1 MFTIG
6 SPGSATRAGKVQDAM
21 VRAMIRGVAAGLVL
35 AVLAAAPA
43 AGSLL
48 HGNGA
53 IAFDRHRHHNWDIW
67 LKRPARGAPAARL
80 TTSPADDFAPSFSPD
95 GRRIAFTSDRRGNY
109 DVYTMNAAGRDLRR
123 ITTNPGKDAFPS
135 WSPNGRRL
143 AFASNRTGDWELY
156 TTNANGSGHLVQV
169 THRAGVDSL
178 PVWSPDGTRL
188 AFDAPRN
195 RHYQICVVPAAGG
208 TITVLT
214 TGTARNVQPAW
225 SPDGS
230 QIAFTSNRS
239 GSFDLWTIAL
249 SSRALHRLTTA
260 TTAEIQPAWS
270 PDGTRI
276 LFARKTGAGQTVDVM
291 PAGGGA
297 ATVLT
302 GRRGNEIPH
311 WQPVTATRVTGIS
324 PDHGPS
330 AGGTTVT
337 ITGHGFVAGARVR
350 FGAAA
355 GTHVVVHSPTSI
367 TVTSPAGNGTV
378 DMVVTTSRGTSPTSP
393 ADRFTFQ

>member
-1 MFTIG
+1 M
-6 SPGSATRAGKVQDAM
+6 RAGKVKGVM
-21 VRAMIRGVAAGLVL
+21 VRATIRGVAAGLV
-35 AVLAAAPA
+35 AGVLAAPA
-43 AGSLL
+43 AGAPL
-48 HGNGA
+48 HGNGE
-53 IAFDRHRHHNWDIW
+53 IAFDRHRNQNWDIYV
-67 LKRPARGAPAARL
+67 KRPSRGHPAARL
-80 TTSPADDFAPSFSPD
+80 TTSPAADFAPSFSPD

-109 DVYTMNAAGRDLRR
+109 DIYTMNAAGRDLRR

-135 WSPNGRRL
+135 WSPNGHTL

-214 TGTARNVQPAW
+214 RGTARNVQPAW

-239 GSFDLWTIAL
+239 GTFDIWTITV
-249 SSRALHRLTTA
+249 SSRTLHRLTTA
-260 TTAEIQPAWS
+260 ATAEIQPAWS

-276 LFARKTGAGQTVDVM
+276 LFARRTGAGQTIDVM

-297 ATVLT
+297 ATPLT
-302 GRRGNEIPH
+302 GLRGNEIPH
-311 WQPVTATRVTGIS
+311 WQPVTATTVTGIA

-337 ITGHGFVAGARVR
+337 VTGHGFVAGAGVR
-350 FGAAA
+350 FGSAPAT
-355 GTHVVVHSPTSI
+355 GVVVHSPSSI
-367 TVTSPAGNGTV
+367 TATSPAGSGTV
-378 DMVVTTSRGTSPTSP
+378 DVVVTTSRGTSPATP

>member
-6 SPGSATRAGKVQDAM
+6 TPGGATRTGKVMDAM
-21 VRAMIRGVAAGLVL
+21 VRAVIRGVGAGLVV

-43 AGSLL
+43 AGSPL
-48 HGNGA
+48 HGNGL
-53 IAFDRHRHHNWDIW
+53 IAFDRHRHHNWDIYV
-67 LKRPARGAPAARL
+67 KRPARGAAAARL

-95 GRRIAFTSDRRGNY
+95 GRRIAFTSDRGGNY

-135 WSPNGRRL
+135 WSPNGKRL
-143 AFASNRTGDWELY
+143 AFASNRTGDWELW

-178 PVWSPDGTRL
+178 PAWSPDGTRL

-195 RHYQICVVPAAGG
+195 RHYQICVVPAGGG

-214 TGTARNVQPAW
+214 SGTARNVQPAW

-230 QIAFTSNRS
+230 RIAFTSNRS
-239 GSFDLWTIAL
+239 GSFDIWTIAVASGTL
-249 SSRALHRLTTA
+249 RRLTTGSD
-260 TTAEIQPAWS
+260 AEIQPAWS

-276 LFARKTGAGQTVDVM
+276 LFARKTAAGQTIAVM

-302 GRRGNEIPH
+302 GLRGNEIPH
-311 WQPVTATRVTGIS
+311 WQPVTATGVTGIS

-330 AGGTTVT
+330 AGGTAVT

-350 FGAAA
+350 FGTAA
-355 GTHVVVHSPTSI
+355 GTNVVVHSPTSI
-367 TVTSPAGNGTV
+367 TVTSPAGTGTV
-378 DMVVTTSRGTSPTSP
+378 DVVVTTSRGTSATSA
-393 ADRFTFQ
+393 ADRFTYQ

>member
-1 MFTIG
+1 MVG
-6 SPGSATRAGKVQDAM
+6 AT
-21 VRAMIRGVAAGLVL
+21 IRGVTAGLLV
-35 AVLAAAPA
+35 AVLAAVPA
-43 AGSLL
+43 AGAQLG
-48 HGNGA
+48 GNGV
-53 IAFDRHRHHNWDIW
+53 IAFDRHRNHNWDVYA
-67 LKRPARGAPAARL
+67 KRPSRGHPAARL

-95 GRRIAFTSDRRGNY
+95 GRRIAFTSDRHGNY
-109 DVYTMNAAGRDLRR
+109 DIYAMNSGGRDLRR

-135 WSPNGRRL
+135 WSPSGRTL

-195 RHYQICVVPAAGG
+195 RHYQICVIPAGGG

-230 QIAFTSNRS
+230 RIAFTSNRS
-239 GSFDLWTIAL
+239 GSFDLWTITIA
-249 SSRALHRLTTA
+249 SRTLHRLTSGA
-260 TTAEIQPAWS
+260 AAEIQPAWS
-270 PDGTRI
+270 PDGTRL
-276 LFARKTGAGQTVDVM
+276 LFARKTAAGQTIDVM

-297 ATVLT
+297 ASALT
-302 GRRGNEIPH
+302 GLRGNEIPH
-311 WQPVTATRVTGIS
+311 WQPVTATAVTGIS

-330 AGGTTVT
+330 AGGTAVT
-337 ITGHGFVAGARVR
+337 ITGRGFVAGARVR
-350 FGAAA
+350 FGSTAA
-355 GTHVVVHSPTSI
+355 TNVVVHSSRSI
-367 TVTSPAGNGTV
+367 TATSPAGTGTV
-378 DMVVTTSRGTSPTSP
+378 DVVVTTSRGTSATSA
-393 ADRFTFQ
+393 ADRFAFQ